1 MKNYF
6 TLVFL
11 LLCFS
16 VINAQ
21 EIPNPD
27 FETWEDMGT
36 YEDPEFWNT
45 PNPFTSLA
53 GAITVSKSEDAYSG
67 TYSARLETV
76 DILGGLYQ
84 APGLLTYAD
93 FFVDF
98 QTGEYSFGGGI
109 PKSETVTHVHGKY
122 KYSGVAGDSASII
135 AVSFRHPEG
144 EDNDTTA
151 IGFSFLPDASEWT
164 EFTVN
169 MVQLS
174 EETPDTFNIMILS
187 SGSFELVAGSVLY
200 VDDLSISIIT
210 DIAERENEFSISTY
224 PNPVIDRVTFEAN
237 KTANDRMLDIYD
249 LTGRRI
255 SSQNFNSEK
264 IIVDL
269 SQFPAG
275 MYTYRVSSENN
286 LLKSG
291 QLVKR

>member
-6 TLVFL
+6 TLFLL

-16 VINAQ
+16 VLNAQ

-53 GAITVSKSEDAYSG
+53 GVLTVTKSEDAYSG

-151 IGFSFLPDASEWT
+151 LGFDFLPDASEWT
-164 EFTVN
+164 DFTIN

-187 SGSFELVAGSVLY
+187 SGSFDLVAGSVLY
-200 VDDLSISIIT
+200 VDDLSISILT
-210 DIAERENEFSISTY
+210 DIAEREDKFSISTY
-224 PNPVIDRVTFEAN
+224 PNPVIDRVTFETDKN
-237 KTANDRMLDIYD
+237 ANDRKLDIFD
-249 LTGRRI
+249 MTGRLI
-255 SSQNFNSEK
+255 TSVSFNSAK
-264 IIVDL
+264 ISIDL
-269 SQFPAG
+269 SGYPQG
-275 MYTYRVSSENN
+275 MYTYRVKSEDS

-291 QLVKR
+291 TLIKR